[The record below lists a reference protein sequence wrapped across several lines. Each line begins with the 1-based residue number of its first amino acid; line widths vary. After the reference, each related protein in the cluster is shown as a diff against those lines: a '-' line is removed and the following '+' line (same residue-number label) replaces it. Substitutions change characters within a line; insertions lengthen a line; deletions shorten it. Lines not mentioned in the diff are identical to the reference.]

1 MESAKIEP
9 GLLRVFRWYA
19 MLRLVI
25 LFFTVLFILRFARRS
40 GLEDMHEITIPAAL
54 VIGEVVLLITYLY
67 WGGLEKR
74 LGDLYLPIGIAIAS
88 IGLVLQAHIVSPTRI
103 YWQPL
108 PFLYILVIFVAW
120 QYKFRDVVTY
130 TIALALF
137 EFFLIIVFRT
147 HSPIGPTLDGSERA
161 VSFGMLFSRSITFLL
176 VGYVVTRLMDAQR
189 KQRRELAQANI
200 KLVRHASALEQLTV
214 SRERNR
220 VARELHD
227 TLAHT
232 LSGLTVQIDAL
243 LGNWEDIPA
252 RARQMLEQMLDTTR
266 SGLDETRRAL
276 SALRAS
282 PLEDLGLE
290 LAVRALCE
298 DFAKRYALQLEL
310 DISDNL
316 DELPPEVEQTFYR
329 VAQEALENIARHAQA
344 SQVELTLI
352 KGPRGLALIVTD
364 NGLGFVVS
372 DQLYETKH
380 GLKGIKERAE
390 LIDAQLSIE
399 SRPGN
404 GSRIELKWLGE

>member
-74 LGDLYLPIGIAIAS
+74 LGDMYLPIGIAIAS

-147 HSPIGPTLDGSERA
+147 HSPI
-161 VSFGMLFSRSITFLL
+161 
-176 VGYVVTRLMDAQR
+176 
-189 KQRRELAQANI
+189 
-200 KLVRHASALEQLTV
+200 
-214 SRERNR
+214 
-220 VARELHD
+220 
-227 TLAHT
+227 
-232 LSGLTVQIDAL
+232 
-243 LGNWEDIPA
+243 
-252 RARQMLEQMLDTTR
+252 
-266 SGLDETRRAL
+266 
-276 SALRAS
+276 
-282 PLEDLGLE
+282 
-290 LAVRALCE
+290 
-298 DFAKRYALQLEL
+298 
-310 DISDNL
+310 
-316 DELPPEVEQTFYR
+316 
-329 VAQEALENIARHAQA
+329 
-344 SQVELTLI
+344 
-352 KGPRGLALIVTD
+352 
-364 NGLGFVVS
+364 
-372 DQLYETKH
+372 
-380 GLKGIKERAE
+380 
-390 LIDAQLSIE
+390 
-399 SRPGN
+399 
-404 GSRIELKWLGE
+404 